1 MQVIFVEKVRV
12 MVVDDSKISRM
23 MISSMLAKTNFEVC
37 AMAENA
43 AAAID
48 LYAKTRPDVVTMDMN
63 LPDADGVECSR
74 RIHAIDSNCRIVMIS
89 AMKDAKL
96 IMHGRLAGISS
107 FLQKPISTNEL
118 LDTLMILCQ
127 DKVGINTVYRDSYV
141 TTYAK
146 AFADGLSQIGGLES
160 EIEIQEE
167 DVGALNLDGVAVIIG
182 IVGEPRGR
190 VAFYMDTETMLKFA
204 SRILQED
211 TVSEFEAQAAVE
223 ETGNIIAGHGISR
236 INDVIKD
243 REMRLTPPGIISGVN
258 IKLPNPDLIA
268 FNIKAKT
275 ELGDIFMNVGFARSV

>member
-1 MQVIFVEKVRV
+1 

-23 MISSMLAKTNFEVC
+23 MISSMLANTNFEVC

-43 AAAID
+43 AHAID

-63 LPDADGVECSR
+63 LPDADGIECSR
-74 RIHAIDSNCRIVMIS
+74 RIHAMDSRCKIVMIS

-107 FLQKPISTNEL
+107 FLQKPVSTNEL

-127 DKVGINTVYRDSYV
+127 EHVGVNAVYRDSYV
-141 TTYAK
+141 STYAK
-146 AFADGLSQIGGLES
+146 VLQEGLQQIAGLES
-160 EIEIQEE
+160 EIQVQEE
-167 DVGALNLDGVAVIIG
+167 NSGPLSVSGVAVIIG

-190 VAFYMDTETMLKFA
+190 VAFYMDENTMRGFA
-204 SRILQED
+204 KAVLQQDEVTD
-211 TVSEFEAQAAVE
+211 FEAQAAVE
-223 ETGNIIAGHGISR
+223 ESGNIIAGHGISR

-243 REMRLTPPGIISGVN
+243 REMRLTPPGIISGTD
-258 IKLPNPDLIA
+258 IKLSNPELIA

-275 ELGDIFMNVGFARSV
+275 SIGDIFMNIGFARSV

>member
-1 MQVIFVEKVRV
+1 

-37 AMAENA
+37 AMAENVA
-43 AAAID
+43 HAID

-63 LPDADGVECSR
+63 LPDADGIECSR
-74 RIHAIDSNCRIVMIS
+74 RIHAMDSRCKIVMIS

-107 FLQKPISTNEL
+107 FLQKPVSTNEL

-127 DKVGINTVYRDSYV
+127 EHVGVNAVYRDSYV
-141 TTYAK
+141 STYAK
-146 AFADGLSQIGGLES
+146 VLQEGLQQIAGLES
-160 EIEIQEE
+160 EIQVQEE
-167 DVGALNLDGVAVIIG
+167 NSGPLSVSGVAVIIG

-190 VAFYMDTETMLKFA
+190 VAFYMDENTMRGFA
-204 SRILQED
+204 KAVLQQDEVTD
-211 TVSEFEAQAAVE
+211 FEAQAAVE
-223 ETGNIIAGHGISR
+223 ESGNIIAGHGISR

-243 REMRLTPPGIISGVN
+243 REMRLTPPGIISGTD
-258 IKLPNPDLIA
+258 IKLSNPELIA

-275 ELGDIFMNVGFARSV
+275 SIGDIFMNIGFARSV

>member
-1 MQVIFVEKVRV
+1 MEKVRV

-243 REMRLTPPGIISGVN
+243 REMRHQGLLAVSTLSYPIQI
-258 IKLPNPDLIA
+258 
-268 FNIKAKT
+268 
-275 ELGDIFMNVGFARSV
+275 

>member
-1 MQVIFVEKVRV
+1 

-43 AAAID
+43 AHAID

-63 LPDADGVECSR
+63 LPDADGIECSR
-74 RIHAIDSNCRIVMIS
+74 RIHAMDSRCKIVMIS

-107 FLQKPISTNEL
+107 FLQKPVSTNEL

-127 DKVGINTVYRDSYV
+127 EHVGVNAVYRDSYV
-141 TTYAK
+141 STYAK
-146 AFADGLSQIGGLES
+146 VLQEGLQQIAGLES
-160 EIEIQEE
+160 EIQVQEE
-167 DVGALNLDGVAVIIG
+167 NSGPLSVSGVAVIIG

-190 VAFYMDTETMLKFA
+190 VAFYMDENTMLGFA
-204 SRILQED
+204 KAVLQQDEVTD
-211 TVSEFEAQAAVE
+211 FEAQAAVE
-223 ETGNIIAGHGISR
+223 ESGNIIAGHGISR

-243 REMRLTPPGIISGVN
+243 REMRLTPPGIISGTD
-258 IKLPNPDLIA
+258 IKLSNPELIA

-275 ELGDIFMNVGFARSV
+275 SIGDIFMNIGFARSV

>member
-1 MQVIFVEKVRV
+1 MNGYMRFF
-12 MVVDDSKISRM
+12 D
-23 MISSMLAKTNFEVC
+23 NFFSFFK
-37 AMAENA
+37 N
-43 AAAID
+43 I
-48 LYAKTRPDVVTMDMN
+48 
-63 LPDADGVECSR
+63 
-74 RIHAIDSNCRIVMIS
+74 
-89 AMKDAKL
+89 
-96 IMHGRLAGISS
+96 GISFYDS
-107 FLQKPISTNEL
+107 VIYDDRYKY
-118 LDTLMILCQ
+118 IL
-127 DKVGINTVYRDSYV
+127 
-141 TTYAK
+141 
-146 AFADGLSQIGGLES
+146 DGLFHTIL
-160 EIEIQEE
+160 I
-167 DVGALNLDGVAVIIG
+167 ALFAVIIG

-258 IKLPNPDLIA
+258 IKLSNPDLIA

>member
-1 MQVIFVEKVRV
+1 

-43 AAAID
+43 AHAID

-63 LPDADGVECSR
+63 LPDADGIECSR
-74 RIHAIDSNCRIVMIS
+74 RIHAMDSRCKIVMIS

-107 FLQKPISTNEL
+107 FLQKPVSTNEL

-127 DKVGINTVYRDSYV
+127 EHVGVNAVYRDSYV
-141 TTYAK
+141 STYAK
-146 AFADGLSQIGGLES
+146 VLQEGLQQIAGLES
-160 EIEIQEE
+160 EIQVQEE
-167 DVGALNLDGVAVIIG
+167 NSGPLSVSGVAVIIG

-190 VAFYMDTETMLKFA
+190 VAFYMDENTMRGFA
-204 SRILQED
+204 KAVLQQD
-211 TVSEFEAQAAVE
+211 DVTDFEAQAAVE
-223 ETGNIIAGHGISR
+223 ESGNIIAGHGISR

-243 REMRLTPPGIISGVN
+243 REMRLTPPGIISGTD
-258 IKLPNPDLIA
+258 IKLSNPELIA

-275 ELGDIFMNVGFARSV
+275 SIGDIFMNIGFARSV

>member
-1 MQVIFVEKVRV
+1 

-43 AAAID
+43 AHAID

-63 LPDADGVECSR
+63 LPDADGIECSR
-74 RIHAIDSNCRIVMIS
+74 RIHAMDSRCKIVMIS

-107 FLQKPISTNEL
+107 FLQKPVSTNEL

-127 DKVGINTVYRDSYV
+127 EHVGINAVYRDSYV
-141 TTYAK
+141 STYAK
-146 AFADGLSQIGGLES
+146 VLQDGLQQIAGLES
-160 EIEIQEE
+160 EIQVQEE
-167 DVGALNLDGVAVIIG
+167 NSGPLSVNGVAVIIG
-182 IVGEPRGR
+182 VVGEPRGR
-190 VAFYMDTETMLKFA
+190 VAFYMD
-204 SRILQED
+204 ED
-211 TVSEFEAQAAVE
+211 TMRGFAGAVLQQDSVTDAEAQAAVE
-223 ETGNIIAGHGISR
+223 ESGNIIAGHGISR

-243 REMRLTPPGIISGVN
+243 REMRLTPPGIISGVD
-258 IKLPNPDLIA
+258 IKLSNPELIA

-275 ELGDIFMNVGFARSV
+275 SIGDIFMNVGFARSV

>member
-1 MQVIFVEKVRV
+1 MEKVRV

-43 AAAID
+43 AHAID

-63 LPDADGVECSR
+63 LPDADGIECSR
-74 RIHAIDSNCRIVMIS
+74 RIHAMDSRCKIVMIS

-107 FLQKPISTNEL
+107 FLQKPVSTNEL

-127 DKVGINTVYRDSYV
+127 EHVGVNAVYRDSYV
-141 TTYAK
+141 STYAK
-146 AFADGLSQIGGLES
+146 VLQEGLQQIAGLES
-160 EIEIQEE
+160 EIQVQEE
-167 DVGALNLDGVAVIIG
+167 NSGPLSVNGVAVIIG
-182 IVGEPRGR
+182 VVGEPRGR
-190 VAFYMDTETMLKFA
+190 VAFYMDEATMRGFA
-204 SRILQED
+204 GAVLQQD
-211 TVSEFEAQAAVE
+211 SVTDAEAQAAVE
-223 ETGNIIAGHGISR
+223 ESGNIIAGHGISR

-243 REMRLTPPGIISGVN
+243 REMRLTPPGIISGVD
-258 IKLPNPDLIA
+258 IKLSNPELIA

-275 ELGDIFMNVGFARSV
+275 SIGDIFMNVGFARSV

>member
-1 MQVIFVEKVRV
+1 

-43 AAAID
+43 AHAID

-63 LPDADGVECSR
+63 LPDADGIECSR
-74 RIHAIDSNCRIVMIS
+74 RIHAMDSRCKIVMIS

-107 FLQKPISTNEL
+107 FLQKPVSTNEL

-127 DKVGINTVYRDSYV
+127 EHVGVNAVYRDSYV
-141 TTYAK
+141 STYAK
-146 AFADGLSQIGGLES
+146 VLQEGLQQIAGLES
-160 EIEIQEE
+160 GIQVQEE
-167 DVGALNLDGVAVIIG
+167 NSGPLSVSGVAVIIG

-190 VAFYMDTETMLKFA
+190 VAFYMDENTMRGFA
-204 SRILQED
+204 KAVLQQDEVTD
-211 TVSEFEAQAAVE
+211 FEAQAAVE
-223 ETGNIIAGHGISR
+223 ESGNIIAGHGISR

-243 REMRLTPPGIISGVN
+243 REMRLTPPGIISGTD
-258 IKLPNPDLIA
+258 IKLSNPELIA

-275 ELGDIFMNVGFARSV
+275 SIGDIFMNIGFARSV

>member
-1 MQVIFVEKVRV
+1 

-43 AAAID
+43 AHAID

-63 LPDADGVECSR
+63 LPDADGIECSR
-74 RIHAIDSNCRIVMIS
+74 RIHAMDSRCKIVMIS

-107 FLQKPISTNEL
+107 FLQKPVSTNEL

-127 DKVGINTVYRDSYV
+127 EHVGINAVYRDSYV
-141 TTYAK
+141 STYAK
-146 AFADGLSQIGGLES
+146 VLQEGLQQIAGLES
-160 EIEIQEE
+160 EIQVQEE
-167 DVGALNLDGVAVIIG
+167 NSGPLSVNGVAVIIG
-182 IVGEPRGR
+182 VVGEPRGR
-190 VAFYMDTETMLKFA
+190 VAFYMDEETMRGFA
-204 SRILQED
+204 RAVLQQESVTD
-211 TVSEFEAQAAVE
+211 AEAQATVE
-223 ETGNIIAGHGISR
+223 ESGNIIAGHGISR

-243 REMRLTPPGIISGVN
+243 REMRLTPPGIISGVD
-258 IKLPNPDLIA
+258 IKLSNPELIA

-275 ELGDIFMNVGFARSV
+275 SIGDIFMNVGFARSV

>member
-1 MQVIFVEKVRV
+1 

-43 AAAID
+43 ASAIE

-63 LPDADGVECSR
+63 LPDADGIECSR

-127 DKVGINTVYRDSYV
+127 EQVGVSTVYRDSYV

-146 AFADGLSQIGGLES
+146 VLENGLKQVAGLDAKIEVAS
-160 EIEIQEE
+160 ENA
-167 DVGALNLDGVAVIIG
+167 GALALNGAAVIIG
-182 IVGEPRGR
+182 IVGEPKGR

-204 SRILQED
+204 KKVLQED
-211 TVSEFEAQAAVE
+211 DVSEYEAQAAVE
-223 ETGNIIAGHGISR
+223 EIGNVIAGHGISR

-243 REMRLTPPGIISGVN
+243 REMRLTPPGIISGAN
-258 IKLPNPDLIA
+258 IKLSNPDLIA
-268 FNIKAKT
+268 FNIKAET
-275 ELGDIFMNVGFARSV
+275 ELGNIFMNIGFARSV

>member
-1 MQVIFVEKVRV
+1 

-43 AAAID
+43 AHAID

-63 LPDADGVECSR
+63 LPDADGIECSR
-74 RIHAIDSNCRIVMIS
+74 RIHAMDSRCKIVMIS

-107 FLQKPISTNEL
+107 FLQKPVSTNEL

-127 DKVGINTVYRDSYV
+127 EHVGVNAVYRDSYV
-141 TTYAK
+141 STYAK
-146 AFADGLSQIGGLES
+146 VLQEGLQQIAGLES
-160 EIEIQEE
+160 EIQVQEE
-167 DVGALNLDGVAVIIG
+167 NSGPLSVSGVAVIIG

-190 VAFYMDTETMLKFA
+190 VAFYIDENTMRGFA
-204 SRILQED
+204 KAVLQQDEVTD
-211 TVSEFEAQAAVE
+211 FEAQAAVE
-223 ETGNIIAGHGISR
+223 ESGNIIAGHGISR

-243 REMRLTPPGIISGVN
+243 REMRLTPPGIISGTD
-258 IKLPNPDLIA
+258 IKLSNPELIA

-275 ELGDIFMNVGFARSV
+275 SIGDIFMNIGFARSV

>member
-1 MQVIFVEKVRV
+1 

-43 AAAID
+43 AHAID

-63 LPDADGVECSR
+63 LPDADGIECSR
-74 RIHAIDSNCRIVMIS
+74 RIHAMDSRCKIVMIS

-107 FLQKPISTNEL
+107 FLQKPVSTNEL

-127 DKVGINTVYRDSYV
+127 EHVGVNAVYRDSYV
-141 TTYAK
+141 STYAK
-146 AFADGLSQIGGLES
+146 VLQEGLQQIAGLES
-160 EIEIQEE
+160 EIQVQEE
-167 DVGALNLDGVAVIIG
+167 NSGSLSVSGVAVIIG

-190 VAFYMDTETMLKFA
+190 VAFYMDENTMRGFA
-204 SRILQED
+204 KAVLQQDEVTD
-211 TVSEFEAQAAVE
+211 FEAQAAVE
-223 ETGNIIAGHGISR
+223 ESGNIIAGHGISR

-243 REMRLTPPGIISGVN
+243 REMRLTTPGIISGTD
-258 IKLPNPDLIA
+258 IKLSNPELIA

-275 ELGDIFMNVGFARSV
+275 SIGDIFMNIGFARSV

>member
-1 MQVIFVEKVRV
+1 

-43 AAAID
+43 AHAID

-63 LPDADGVECSR
+63 LPDADGIECSR
-74 RIHAIDSNCRIVMIS
+74 RIHAMDSRCKIVMIS

-107 FLQKPISTNEL
+107 FLQKPVSTNEL

-127 DKVGINTVYRDSYV
+127 EHVGVNAVYRDSYV
-141 TTYAK
+141 STYAK
-146 AFADGLSQIGGLES
+146 VLQEGLQQIAGLES
-160 EIEIQEE
+160 EIQVQEE
-167 DVGALNLDGVAVIIG
+167 NSGPLSVSGVAVIIG
-182 IVGEPRGR
+182 VVGEPRGR
-190 VAFYMDTETMLKFA
+190 VAFYMDENTMRGFA
-204 SRILQED
+204 KAVLQQDEVTD
-211 TVSEFEAQAAVE
+211 FEAQAAVE
-223 ETGNIIAGHGISR
+223 ESGNIIAGHGISR

-243 REMRLTPPGIISGVN
+243 REMRLTPPGIISGTD
-258 IKLPNPDLIA
+258 IKLSNPELIA

-275 ELGDIFMNVGFARSV
+275 SIGDIFMNIGFARSV

>member
-1 MQVIFVEKVRV
+1 

-43 AAAID
+43 AHAID

-63 LPDADGVECSR
+63 LPDADGIECSR
-74 RIHAIDSNCRIVMIS
+74 RIHAMDSRCKIVMIS

-107 FLQKPISTNEL
+107 FLQKPVSTNEL

-127 DKVGINTVYRDSYV
+127 EHVGVNAVYRDSYV
-141 TTYAK
+141 STYAK
-146 AFADGLSQIGGLES
+146 VLQEGLQQIAGLES
-160 EIEIQEE
+160 EIQVQEE
-167 DVGALNLDGVAVIIG
+167 NSGPLSVSGVAVIIG
-182 IVGEPRGR
+182 IVGEPWGR
-190 VAFYMDTETMLKFA
+190 VAFYMDENTMRGFA
-204 SRILQED
+204 KAVLQQDEVTD
-211 TVSEFEAQAAVE
+211 FEAQAAVE
-223 ETGNIIAGHGISR
+223 ESGNIIAGHGISR

-243 REMRLTPPGIISGVN
+243 REMRLTPPGIISGTD
-258 IKLPNPDLIA
+258 IKLSNPELIA

-275 ELGDIFMNVGFARSV
+275 SIGDIFMNIGFARSV

>member
-1 MQVIFVEKVRV
+1 

-43 AAAID
+43 AHAID

-63 LPDADGVECSR
+63 LPDADGIECSR
-74 RIHAIDSNCRIVMIS
+74 RIHAMDSRCKIVMIS

-107 FLQKPISTNEL
+107 FLQKPVSTNEL

-127 DKVGINTVYRDSYV
+127 EHVGINAVYRDSYV
-141 TTYAK
+141 STYAK
-146 AFADGLSQIGGLES
+146 VLQDGLQQIAGLES
-160 EIEIQEE
+160 EIQVQEE
-167 DVGALNLDGVAVIIG
+167 NSGPLSVNGVAVIIG
-182 IVGEPRGR
+182 VVGEPRGR
-190 VAFYMDTETMLKFA
+190 VAFYMDEETMRGFA
-204 SRILQED
+204 RAVLQQESVTD
-211 TVSEFEAQAAVE
+211 AEAQAAVE
-223 ETGNIIAGHGISR
+223 ESGNIIAGHGISR

-243 REMRLTPPGIISGVN
+243 REMRLTPPGIISGVD
-258 IKLPNPDLIA
+258 IKLSNPELIA

-275 ELGDIFMNVGFARSV
+275 SIGDIFMNVGFARSV

>member
-1 MQVIFVEKVRV
+1 

-43 AAAID
+43 AHAID

-63 LPDADGVECSR
+63 LPDADGIECSR
-74 RIHAIDSNCRIVMIS
+74 RIHAMDSRCKIVMIS

-107 FLQKPISTNEL
+107 FLQKPVSTNEL

-127 DKVGINTVYRDSYV
+127 EHVGVNAVYRDSYV
-141 TTYAK
+141 STYAK
-146 AFADGLSQIGGLES
+146 VLQEGLQQIAGLES
-160 EIEIQEE
+160 EIQVQEE
-167 DVGALNLDGVAVIIG
+167 NSGPLSVSGVAVIIG

-190 VAFYMDTETMLKFA
+190 VAFYMDENTMRGFA
-204 SRILQED
+204 KAVLQQDEVTD
-211 TVSEFEAQAAVE
+211 FEAQAAVE
-223 ETGNIIAGHGISR
+223 ESGNIIAGHGISR

-243 REMRLTPPGIISGVN
+243 REMRLTPPGIISGTDS
-258 IKLPNPDLIA
+258 KLSNPELIA

-275 ELGDIFMNVGFARSV
+275 SIGDIFMNIGFARSV

>member
-1 MQVIFVEKVRV
+1 

-43 AAAID
+43 AHAID
-48 LYAKTRPDVVTMDMN
+48 LYAKTRPDVVTMDMD
-63 LPDADGVECSR
+63 LPDADGIECSR
-74 RIHAIDSNCRIVMIS
+74 RIHAMDSRCKIVMIS

-107 FLQKPISTNEL
+107 FLQKPVSTNEL

-127 DKVGINTVYRDSYV
+127 EHVGVNAVYRDSYV
-141 TTYAK
+141 STYAK
-146 AFADGLSQIGGLES
+146 VLQEGLQQIAGLES
-160 EIEIQEE
+160 EIQVQEE
-167 DVGALNLDGVAVIIG
+167 NSGPLSVSGVAVIIG

-190 VAFYMDTETMLKFA
+190 VAFYMDENTMRGFA
-204 SRILQED
+204 KAVLQQDEVTD
-211 TVSEFEAQAAVE
+211 FEAQAAVE
-223 ETGNIIAGHGISR
+223 ESGNIIAGHGISR

-243 REMRLTPPGIISGVN
+243 REMRLTPPGIISGTD
-258 IKLPNPDLIA
+258 IKLSNPELIA

-275 ELGDIFMNVGFARSV
+275 SIGDIFMNIGFARSV

>member
-1 MQVIFVEKVRV
+1 

-43 AAAID
+43 AHAID

-63 LPDADGVECSR
+63 LPDADGIECSR
-74 RIHAIDSNCRIVMIS
+74 RIHAMDSRCKIVMIS

-107 FLQKPISTNEL
+107 FLQKPVSTNEL

-127 DKVGINTVYRDSYV
+127 EHVGVNAVYRDSYV
-141 TTYAK
+141 STYAK
-146 AFADGLSQIGGLES
+146 VLQEGLQQIAGLES
-160 EIEIQEE
+160 ELQVQEE
-167 DVGALNLDGVAVIIG
+167 NSGPLSVNGVAVIIG
-182 IVGEPRGR
+182 VVGEPRGR
-190 VAFYMDTETMLKFA
+190 VAFYMDEETMRGFA
-204 SRILQED
+204 RAVLQQESVTD
-211 TVSEFEAQAAVE
+211 AEAQATVE
-223 ETGNIIAGHGISR
+223 ESGNIIAGHGISR

-243 REMRLTPPGIISGVN
+243 REMRLTPPGIISGVD
-258 IKLPNPDLIA
+258 IKLSNPELIA

-275 ELGDIFMNVGFARSV
+275 SIGDIFMNVGFARSV

>member
-1 MQVIFVEKVRV
+1 

-127 DKVGINTVYRDSYV
+127 EQVGVSTVYRDSYV

-146 AFADGLSQIGGLES
+146 VVEEGLSQIVGVDAEL
-160 EIEIQEE
+160 EIEEE
-167 DVGALNLDGVAVIIG
+167 ATGSLTLDGVAIVIG

-190 VAFYMDTETMLKFA
+190 VAFYMNNETMFEFA
-204 SRILQED
+204 KKILQED
-211 TVSEFEAQAAVE
+211 DVSEFEAQAAVE
-223 ETGNIIAGHGISR
+223 ETANILAGHGISR

-243 REMRLTPPGIISGVN
+243 REMRLTPPGIISGAN
-258 IKLPNPDLIA
+258 IKLSNPDLIA
-268 FNIKAKT
+268 FSIKAKT
-275 ELGDIFMNVGFARSV
+275 ELGDIFMNIGFARSV

>member
-1 MQVIFVEKVRV
+1 

-43 AAAID
+43 ATAID

-63 LPDADGVECSR
+63 LPDADGIECSR

-107 FLQKPISTNEL
+107 FLQKPVSTNEL

-127 DKVGINTVYRDSYV
+127 EHVGVNTVYRDSYV

-146 AFADGLSQIGGLES
+146 VLEETLQQIAGVKA
-160 EIEIQEE
+160 EIDVQEE
-167 DVGALNLDGVAVIIG
+167 QEAALSLNGVAVIVG
-182 IVGEPRGR
+182 IVGEPKGR
-190 VAFYMDTETMLKFA
+190 AAFYMDTETMHRFA
-204 SRILQED
+204 EKVLQED
-211 TVSEFEAQAAVE
+211 SVSESEALAAVE
-223 ETGNIIAGHGISR
+223 ESGNIIAGHGISR

-243 REMRLTPPGIISGVN
+243 REMRLTPPGIISGSN
-258 IKLPNPDLIA
+258 IKLSNPDLIS
-268 FNIKAKT
+268 FNIRAKT

>member
-1 MQVIFVEKVRV
+1 

-43 AAAID
+43 AHAID
-48 LYAKTRPDVVTMDMN
+48 LYAKKRPDVVTMDMN
-63 LPDADGVECSR
+63 LPDADGIECSR
-74 RIHAIDSNCRIVMIS
+74 RIHAMDSRCKIVMIS

-107 FLQKPISTNEL
+107 FLQKPVSTNEL

-127 DKVGINTVYRDSYV
+127 EHVGVNAVYRDSYV
-141 TTYAK
+141 STYAK
-146 AFADGLSQIGGLES
+146 VLQEGLQQIAGLES
-160 EIEIQEE
+160 EIQVQEE
-167 DVGALNLDGVAVIIG
+167 NSGPLSVSGVAVIIG

-190 VAFYMDTETMLKFA
+190 VAFYMDENTMRGFA
-204 SRILQED
+204 KAVLQQDEVTD
-211 TVSEFEAQAAVE
+211 FEAQAAVE
-223 ETGNIIAGHGISR
+223 ESGNIIAGHGISR

-243 REMRLTPPGIISGVN
+243 REMRLTPPGIISGTD
-258 IKLPNPDLIA
+258 IKLSNPELIA

-275 ELGDIFMNVGFARSV
+275 SIGDIFMNIGFARSV

>member
-1 MQVIFVEKVRV
+1 

-43 AAAID
+43 AHAID

-63 LPDADGVECSR
+63 LPDADGIECSR
-74 RIHAIDSNCRIVMIS
+74 RIHAMDSRCKIVMIS

-107 FLQKPISTNEL
+107 FLQKPVSTNEL

-127 DKVGINTVYRDSYV
+127 EHVGVNAVYRDSYV
-141 TTYAK
+141 STYAK
-146 AFADGLSQIGGLES
+146 VLQEGLQQIAGLES
-160 EIEIQEE
+160 EIQVQEE
-167 DVGALNLDGVAVIIG
+167 NSGPLSVSGVAVIIG

-190 VAFYMDTETMLKFA
+190 VAFYMDENAMRGFA
-204 SRILQED
+204 KAVLQQDEVTD
-211 TVSEFEAQAAVE
+211 FEAQAAVE
-223 ETGNIIAGHGISR
+223 ESGNIIAGHGISR

-243 REMRLTPPGIISGVN
+243 REMRLTPPGIISGTD
-258 IKLPNPDLIA
+258 IKLSNPELIA

-275 ELGDIFMNVGFARSV
+275 SIGDIFMNIGFARSV

>member
-1 MQVIFVEKVRV
+1 

-43 AAAID
+43 AHAID

-63 LPDADGVECSR
+63 LPDADGIECSR
-74 RIHAIDSNCRIVMIS
+74 RIHAMDSRCKIVMIS

-107 FLQKPISTNEL
+107 FLQKPVSTNEL

-127 DKVGINTVYRDSYV
+127 EHVGVNAVYRDSYV
-141 TTYAK
+141 STYAK
-146 AFADGLSQIGGLES
+146 VLQEGLQQIAGLES
-160 EIEIQEE
+160 EIQVQEE
-167 DVGALNLDGVAVIIG
+167 NSGPLSVSGVAVIIG

-190 VAFYMDTETMLKFA
+190 VAFYMDENTMRGFA
-204 SRILQED
+204 KAVLQQDEVTD
-211 TVSEFEAQAAVE
+211 FEAQAAVE
-223 ETGNIIAGHGISR
+223 ESGNIIAGHGISR

-243 REMRLTPPGIISGVN
+243 REMRLTPPGIISGAD
-258 IKLPNPDLIA
+258 IKLSNPELIA

-275 ELGDIFMNVGFARSV
+275 SIGDIFMNIGFARSV

>member
-1 MQVIFVEKVRV
+1 VQVIFVEKVRV

-23 MISSMLAKTNFEVC
+23 MISSMLAK
-37 AMAENA
+37 
-43 AAAID
+43 
-48 LYAKTRPDVVTMDMN
+48 TMDMN

-190 VAFYMDTETMLKFA
+190 VAFYMDTDTMLKFA

-258 IKLPNPDLIA
+258 IKLSNPDLIA

>member
-1 MQVIFVEKVRV
+1 

-43 AAAID
+43 AHAID

-63 LPDADGVECSR
+63 LPDADGIECSR
-74 RIHAIDSNCRIVMIS
+74 RIHAMDSRCKIVMIS

-107 FLQKPISTNEL
+107 FLQKPVSTNEL

-127 DKVGINTVYRDSYV
+127 EHVGVNAVYRDSYV
-141 TTYAK
+141 STYAK
-146 AFADGLSQIGGLES
+146 VLQEGLQQIAGLES
-160 EIEIQEE
+160 EIQVQEE
-167 DVGALNLDGVAVIIG
+167 NSGPLSVSGVAVIIG

-190 VAFYMDTETMLKFA
+190 VAFYMDENTMRGFA
-204 SRILQED
+204 KAVLQQDEVTD
-211 TVSEFEAQAAVE
+211 FEAQAAVE
-223 ETGNIIAGHGISR
+223 ESGNIIAGHGISR

-243 REMRLTPPGIISGVN
+243 REMRLTPPGIISGTD
-258 IKLPNPDLIA
+258 IKLSNPELVA

-275 ELGDIFMNVGFARSV
+275 SIGDIFMNIGFARSV

>member
-1 MQVIFVEKVRV
+1 

-43 AAAID
+43 AHAID

-63 LPDADGVECSR
+63 LPDADGIECSR
-74 RIHAIDSNCRIVMIS
+74 RIHAMDSRCKIVMIS

-107 FLQKPISTNEL
+107 FLQKPVSTNEL

-127 DKVGINTVYRDSYV
+127 EHVGVNAVYRDSYV
-141 TTYAK
+141 STYAK
-146 AFADGLSQIGGLES
+146 VLQEGLQQIAGLES
-160 EIEIQEE
+160 EIQVQEE
-167 DVGALNLDGVAVIIG
+167 NSGPLSVSGVAVIIG

-190 VAFYMDTETMLKFA
+190 VAFYMDENTMRGFA
-204 SRILQED
+204 KAVLQQDEVTD
-211 TVSEFEAQAAVE
+211 FEAQAAVE
-223 ETGNIIAGHGISR
+223 ESGNIIAGHGISR

-243 REMRLTPPGIISGVN
+243 REMRLTPPGIISGTD
-258 IKLPNPDLIA
+258 IKLSNPELIA
-268 FNIKAKT
+268 FNIKANT
-275 ELGDIFMNVGFARSV
+275 SIGDIFMNIGFARSV